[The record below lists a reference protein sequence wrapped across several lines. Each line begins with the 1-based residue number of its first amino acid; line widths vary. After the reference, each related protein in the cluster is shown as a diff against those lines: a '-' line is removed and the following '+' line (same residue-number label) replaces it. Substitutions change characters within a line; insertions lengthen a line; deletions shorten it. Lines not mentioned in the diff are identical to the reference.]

1 MLDWRCGTGKTWRRK
16 GGIDVTLRRH
26 CSFVSSRIHDSRLD
40 SCVPLIVPLC
50 CRGNNEHRQTFL
62 GNIVSWVLSV
72 YWNSCK
78 FAYNLR
84 WDVLMV
90 VRKKRTK
97 ILKKAFSVLD
107 SIIVSHRHPSTLE
120 TCSTNTGWFFSS
132 LCSIATFH
140 LIKHCKNAGC
150 DVQFFYFSLWVGGC
164 GVVQTGWIFTR
175 GDTMQRHQQRWI
187 YDANKRSGG
196 VGTGVGGD
204 GGRWRAF
211 CID

>member
-62 GNIVSWVLSV
+62 GNILSWVLSV

-97 ILKKAFSVLD
+97 ILKRALSVLD
-107 SIIVSHRHPSTLE
+107 SIIVSHHRRWRHVAPTPADFFLPSAALLPSTW
-120 TCSTNTGWFFSS
+120 SNIVKMRAAMFNSF
-132 LCSIATFH
+132 TFH
-140 LIKHCKNAGC
+140 CGWVVGAAWFRSAEYSHSWWYNAEAPAE
-150 DVQFFYFSLWVGGC
+150 VN
-164 GVVQTGWIFTR
+164 IR
-175 GDTMQRHQQRWI
+175 R
-187 YDANKRSGG
+187 
-196 VGTGVGGD
+196 
-204 GGRWRAF
+204 
-211 CID
+211 